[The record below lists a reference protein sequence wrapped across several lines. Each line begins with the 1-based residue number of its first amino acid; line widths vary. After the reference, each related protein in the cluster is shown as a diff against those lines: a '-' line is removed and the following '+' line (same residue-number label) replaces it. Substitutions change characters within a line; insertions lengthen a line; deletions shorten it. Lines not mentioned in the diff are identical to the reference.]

1 MMNEF
6 LISAG
11 SGFII
16 IIAGIALLSNFFF
29 PLFLKYND
37 KMNDLYMGELK
48 DMVPDSPIK
57 NDNDARLDIEM
68 TNQIILSTEQLSR
81 LSINDENTIII

>member
-37 KMNDLYMGELK
+37 KMNEQFK
-48 DMVPDSPIK
+48 DESPS
-57 NDNDARLDIEM
+57 E
-68 TNQIILSTEQLSR
+68 
-81 LSINDENTIII
+81 

>member
-1 MMNEF
+1 MNEF

-37 KMNDLYMGELK
+37 KMNEQFK
-48 DMVPDSPIK
+48 DETPSEK
-57 NDNDARLDIEM
+57 GK
-68 TNQIILSTEQLSR
+68 
-81 LSINDENTIII
+81 TIFKKRHRRIYVR